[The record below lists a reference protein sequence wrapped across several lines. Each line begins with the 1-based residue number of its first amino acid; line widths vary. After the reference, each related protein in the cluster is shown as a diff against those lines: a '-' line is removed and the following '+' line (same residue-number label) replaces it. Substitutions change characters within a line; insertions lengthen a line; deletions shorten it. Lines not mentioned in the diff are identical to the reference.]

1 MNACNTLKNWVWT
14 EPWTQGKCIENFLSY
29 QPTYCNMHIDFNG
42 ERAAELLGFGG
53 TSDNIDV

>member
-14 EPWTQGKCIENFLSY
+14 EPWTQTKCIENFLSY
-29 QPTYCNMHIDFNG
+29 QPTYCNMHIDFNV